1 MLNIP
6 WLPRVDVAHKSPP
19 HNTTARPISP
29 FSLVP
34 ITSWGKTPPHST
46 VNSRLSSVSS
56 HCFQTYLAK
65 RKAVI
70 WTKSTKLPLELHRSG
85 ASNLQLCLL
94 DSEFQ
99 PLLTIPQQGS
109 SRETT
114 RSHAEFWDCWQLL
127 CRNQTKFI
135 LSSRYSQSSNRPE
148 ARRSKWTIS
157 RWTPTKDLCCHHYW
171 EALSKIKLLTGGY
184 RWHLWR
190 SLL

>member
-1 MLNIP
+1 MLLTKAP
-6 WLPRVDVAHKSPP
+6 HTTPQQGQFPP
-19 HNTTARPISP
+19 FHWCPLLAEGR
-29 FSLVP
+29 
-34 ITSWGKTPPHST
+34 PPHST

-70 WTKSTKLPLELHRSG
+70 WTKTTKLPLELHRSG
-85 ASNLQLCLL
+85 ASNLQFCLL

-99 PLLTIPQQGS
+99 PLLTIPQRGS

-127 CRNQTKFI
+127 CRNQTKFT

-148 ARRSKWTIS
+148 ARRSK
-157 RWTPTKDLCCHHYW
+157 
-171 EALSKIKLLTGGY
+171 
-184 RWHLWR
+184 
-190 SLL
+190 